1 NADNAAI
8 ADDTGTATIVDDDDA
23 VTPQISIDDIT
34 VNETDGNAVFTV
46 TLDTASSQE
55 ITVNFATNDGSAI
68 SPDDYTSDTG
78 SVTFAAGETI
88 ATITI
93 PVINDTLDENNE
105 TFSVSL
111 SNADNAAIADD
122 TGTATI
128 VDDDVTSAIVS
139 ISPATISQNEG
150 DSGTTLYI
158 YQVTLS
164 ADPSQ
169 PVIVNYSTNDGTATV
184 ADGDYNDNDGSLTF
198 NPGETLSQT
207 ITVEVNGDTDF
218 EPDETFTV
226 SLDSITGNATV
237 DPSADDSVAT
247 IVNDDD
253 QPVISIT
260 PATISQNEGNTG
272 TTTYTFE
279 VTLSAPASQAVTVNY
294 STNDGTATVGN
305 NDYVDNDGS
314 ITFAVG
320 ETIQTITVEVNGDTT
335 FEPDETFSVSL
346 DSVTGDAT
354 IDPNADESTATI
366 VNDDGLPNLT
376 IDDIT
381 VDEGEGVA
389 VFTVF
394 LDTPSSENV
403 SVDFT
408 TVPGTATE
416 DDYTPTNGTLSFAPG
431 ETVATITVP
440 IVDDLLDEFD
450 ETFSIQL
457 DNPSNAT
464 ITDDTATA
472 AIADDDEQPNLSID
486 DLTVNEDDG
495 NVLFTVSLDTPSGKD
510 ISVDFTTVN
519 GSAGNGDFTPTS
531 GTVVIPAGQTS
542 VNIPVTILNDSL
554 DEPDETFTIE
564 LSDPSNANIADD
576 TATGTIL
583 DDDGQPNLTIDNI
596 SVNEDDGVAV
606 FTVSSDAASGQEITV
621 DFTTVTGTATEA
633 DFTENSGTVTI
644 APGETS
650 TTITIEITDDNLDEA
665 DETFTVALTAPS
677 NANIVDDTGTA
688 TILDDDGKPNLVI
701 DDAIVN
707 EDDGVVVFT
716 INLDAPSGQEIS
728 LDFNTVEGTATNND
742 FTPTTGTLTIP
753 AGQTTA
759 TITVPIVDDNLD
771 EPDESFSIQLT
782 NPNNVNLS
790 DDTATAT
797 IDDNDGLPEISIDD
811 VTVSE
816 GDVEAVFTVS
826 LTGETSQDVIVDFTT
841 NDESAIASSDYT
853 STSGSVTITAG
864 ETSATITVPILD
876 DLIDEPGETF
886 TVDLSNPINAEI
898 VDNQGVGTITDNDLP
913 VEISI
918 DDITVNEAD
927 GIANFTVSID
937 QAISQAVTVDFTTAD
952 GDAIAEI
959 DYRTASG
966 TIVIPAGQ
974 TTTTISVN
982 LVEDQINEPDETFSV
997 NLTNPSSN
1005 ARFGDDTGIATII
1018 DDDPTPT
1025 LSFENLN
1032 VIVNEEDGT
1041 ITFTL
1046 VLDTPSQQDIS
1057 VDFTTNNGTATGGQ
1071 DFTPTSG
1078 TINIPAGQTTATIT
1092 IPILEDLNDEPAE
1105 EFTVSL
1111 SNPVNVRI
1119 EDEPA
1124 TGTIIDND
1132 LPVEI
1137 AIDDV
1142 TVNEAEGV
1150 ATFTVSI
1157 DQAISQ
1163 AVTVDFNTGNGDA
1176 IANNDYTPT
1185 SGTLTISPGETS
1197 ATVSVEIL
1205 QDEINE
1211 PDETFNLNLS
1221 NPSNNA
1227 RFGDNT
1233 GIATIIDDDP
1243 TPTLSFEN
1251 PNVTVNETD
1260 GIITFTLVLDTPS
1273 EDDIS
1278 VDFTTNDGTA
1288 TGNQDFTPTSGTIN
1302 IPAGETSV
1310 TITVPILDDD
1320 LEEPSED
1327 FTISLSNPV
1336 NVRLDDA
1343 TATGTILDDETDTTP
1358 PVVTINPLTT
1368 DDPTPELTGTV
1379 DDPDAEVIVT
1389 INGVDYPAINN
1400 GDGTWTLPDDT
1411 IDTPLDPDTYD
1422 VVVTATDPSGNVG
1435 EDDTTDELTVTP
1447 PDTTP
1452 PVVTINPLTTDDP
1465 TPELTGTVDDPDA
1478 DVVVTVNGVD
1488 YPAINNG
1495 DGTWT
1500 LPDDTIDTPLDPETY
1515 DVEVTATDPS
1525 GNVGEDDTTD
1535 ELTVTPP
1542 DTTPPVVTIDPL
1554 TTDDPTPE
1562 LTGTVDDPDAEVIV
1576 TVNGVDYPAI
1586 NNGDGTW
1593 TLPDD
1598 TIDTPLDPDTYDVV
1612 VTATDPSGNV
1622 GEDDTTDELTVTPL
1636 DTTPPVVTVDF
1647 LTTEDPTPQLTGTID
1662 DPDAEVIVTINGV
1675 DYPAINNGD
1684 GTWTLPDDT
1693 IEIPLLNET
1702 YDVVVTAT
1710 DPSGNVGVDETDD
1723 ELTIIAPLE
1732 VTVDPLV
1739 TDDNTPPLTGT
1750 VNDPNADV
1758 VVTINGIDYPA
1769 INNGDGTWTIPDNV
1783 IEPLEDGTYDV
1794 VVTATDDDG
1803 NTDIDDTLD
1812 ELIID
1817 TTPPVVT
1824 IDPLITND
1832 RTPELTGTIDDP
1844 NATVIV
1850 TINGVDYEAINNG
1863 DGTWTLPDDTIETPL
1878 DPGSYDIQV
1887 TAIDEAGNTTVN
1899 DPIENELVIDLTPP
1913 TVTVDFLTTLD
1924 STPQLT
1930 GTIDDPNATVIV
1942 TINGVDYEA
1951 INNGDGT
1958 WTLPD
1963 DTIEIPLDAD
1973 TFDVEVTAIDEAGNV
1988 GEDDTTD
1995 ELTVVTIDDFEI
2007 TPNENNVFE
2016 IDGPIDGVA
2025 RIKYTLDE
2033 DTEVSLIN
2041 ELGVF
2046 RVNDLEGGIDVDGD
2060 GVTDLTPDDEGY
2072 LAAALQS
2079 GEVIFS
2085 ALPGGLKDC
2094 EPPMTIRD
2102 FQTGDLLSYYLVQDG
2117 TSDTILAALAAGNE
2131 PTSNVF
2137 FGSVAANS
2145 DSLDHLEV
2153 TNLTASSYTLN
2164 WEDVVGGGDRDF
2176 DDFVVDVEITT
2187 ENRPLG
2193 ASLQGEE
2200 EQEVFDIRDVSSG
2213 ELIRVS
2219 AEVLPSTESLL
2230 DNKVGLYRLVDES
2243 GVVRDRFTGN
2253 LIAPGEIGY
2262 RRAALSQTQ
2271 FEFGELETGREFIQE
2286 GLYAPYIFTDDGDV
2300 YFPFLEA
2307 NPNQADQLLLLGDNT
2322 FSFEDVLATS
2332 EEDYN
2337 DIVFKIDFDTDISD
2351 LGITLNNLG
2360 DDLGN
2365 DDDIFQIGGE
2375 IGRTANLKFTL
2386 EEIYDAGVVNEV
2398 GVFVFNDLNG
2408 GIDINGD
2415 EITDFLPGDVGY
2427 LEAVL
2432 ASSQTIF
2439 AALTGEG
2446 LQDCKSPMT
2455 IREFQTNDLLG
2466 FYMVT
2471 DGTTDT
2477 VLAELAL
2484 GHDVSSNI
2492 FFAPVGANQDD
2503 FDHLEVE
2510 DLGNSAYLLNWEDE
2524 IGGGDRDFNDFTLKV
2539 EVTNQATP
2547 LGAILQGDGQLET
2560 FDLRDLAAGEKALA
2574 EFTVFPST
2582 ESSLDNR
2589 AGLYQLADESGRVQ
2603 DPVSGNLLAPGDAG
2617 YQEAAIAQ
2625 SVVELGKNGT
2635 NPVELES
2642 GLYAPYFLIDGE
2654 TAYFP
2659 FREANPDFV
2668 DQVALL
2674 GDNKVGFE
2682 DGANGGD
2689 LDYNDFVLGVDFT
2702 VV

>member
-1 NADNAAI
+1 NADNAAIADDTGTATIVDDDDAPNLSINDVTVNETDGEAVFTVTLDTASSQEITVNFATNDGSAISPDDYTSDTGTVTFAAGETIATITIPVINDTLDENNETFSVSLSNADNAAI

-1368 DDPTPELTGTV
+1368 DDPTP
-1379 DDPDAEVIVT
+1379 
-1389 INGVDYPAINN
+1389 
-1400 GDGTWTLPDDT
+1400 
-1411 IDTPLDPDTYD
+1411 
-1422 VVVTATDPSGNVG
+1422 
-1435 EDDTTDELTVTP
+1435 
-1447 PDTTP
+1447 
-1452 PVVTINPLTTDDP
+1452 
-1465 TPELTGTVDDPDA
+1465 
-1478 DVVVTVNGVD
+1478 
-1488 YPAINNG
+1488 
-1495 DGTWT
+1495 
-1500 LPDDTIDTPLDPETY
+1500 
-1515 DVEVTATDPS
+1515 
-1525 GNVGEDDTTD
+1525 
-1535 ELTVTPP
+1535 
-1542 DTTPPVVTIDPL
+1542 
-1554 TTDDPTPE
+1554 
-1562 LTGTVDDPDAEVIV
+1562 
-1576 TVNGVDYPAI
+1576 
-1586 NNGDGTW
+1586 
-1593 TLPDD
+1593 
-1598 TIDTPLDPDTYDVV
+1598 
-1612 VTATDPSGNV
+1612 
-1622 GEDDTTDELTVTPL
+1622 
-1636 DTTPPVVTVDF
+1636 
-1647 LTTEDPTPQLTGTID
+1647 
-1662 DPDAEVIVTINGV
+1662 
-1675 DYPAINNGD
+1675 
-1684 GTWTLPDDT
+1684 
-1693 IEIPLLNET
+1693 
-1702 YDVVVTAT
+1702 
-1710 DPSGNVGVDETDD
+1710 
-1723 ELTIIAPLE
+1723 
-1732 VTVDPLV
+1732 
-1739 TDDNTPPLTGT
+1739 
-1750 VNDPNADV
+1750 
-1758 VVTINGIDYPA
+1758 
-1769 INNGDGTWTIPDNV
+1769 
-1783 IEPLEDGTYDV
+1783 
-1794 VVTATDDDG
+1794 
-1803 NTDIDDTLD
+1803 
-1812 ELIID
+1812 
-1817 TTPPVVT
+1817 
-1824 IDPLITND
+1824 
-1832 RTPELTGTIDDP
+1832 
-1844 NATVIV
+1844 
-1850 TINGVDYEAINNG
+1850 
-1863 DGTWTLPDDTIETPL
+1863 
-1878 DPGSYDIQV
+1878 
-1887 TAIDEAGNTTVN
+1887 
-1899 DPIENELVIDLTPP
+1899 
-1913 TVTVDFLTTLD
+1913 
-1924 STPQLT
+1924 
-1930 GTIDDPNATVIV
+1930 
-1942 TINGVDYEA
+1942 
-1951 INNGDGT
+1951 
-1958 WTLPD
+1958 
-1963 DTIEIPLDAD
+1963 
-1973 TFDVEVTAIDEAGNV
+1973 
-1988 GEDDTTD
+1988 
-1995 ELTVVTIDDFEI
+1995 
-2007 TPNENNVFE
+2007 
-2016 IDGPIDGVA
+2016 
-2025 RIKYTLDE
+2025 
-2033 DTEVSLIN
+2033 
-2041 ELGVF
+2041 
-2046 RVNDLEGGIDVDGD
+2046 
-2060 GVTDLTPDDEGY
+2060 
-2072 LAAALQS
+2072 
-2079 GEVIFS
+2079 
-2085 ALPGGLKDC
+2085 
-2094 EPPMTIRD
+2094 
-2102 FQTGDLLSYYLVQDG
+2102 
-2117 TSDTILAALAAGNE
+2117 
-2131 PTSNVF
+2131 
-2137 FGSVAANS
+2137 
-2145 DSLDHLEV
+2145 
-2153 TNLTASSYTLN
+2153 
-2164 WEDVVGGGDRDF
+2164 
-2176 DDFVVDVEITT
+2176 
-2187 ENRPLG
+2187 
-2193 ASLQGEE
+2193 
-2200 EQEVFDIRDVSSG
+2200 
-2213 ELIRVS
+2213 
-2219 AEVLPSTESLL
+2219 
-2230 DNKVGLYRLVDES
+2230 
-2243 GVVRDRFTGN
+2243 
-2253 LIAPGEIGY
+2253 
-2262 RRAALSQTQ
+2262 
-2271 FEFGELETGREFIQE
+2271 
-2286 GLYAPYIFTDDGDV
+2286 
-2300 YFPFLEA
+2300 
-2307 NPNQADQLLLLGDNT
+2307 
-2322 FSFEDVLATS
+2322 
-2332 EEDYN
+2332 
-2337 DIVFKIDFDTDISD
+2337 
-2351 LGITLNNLG
+2351 
-2360 DDLGN
+2360 
-2365 DDDIFQIGGE
+2365 
-2375 IGRTANLKFTL
+2375 
-2386 EEIYDAGVVNEV
+2386 
-2398 GVFVFNDLNG
+2398 
-2408 GIDINGD
+2408 
-2415 EITDFLPGDVGY
+2415 
-2427 LEAVL
+2427 
-2432 ASSQTIF
+2432 
-2439 AALTGEG
+2439 
-2446 LQDCKSPMT
+2446 
-2455 IREFQTNDLLG
+2455 
-2466 FYMVT
+2466 
-2471 DGTTDT
+2471 
-2477 VLAELAL
+2477 
-2484 GHDVSSNI
+2484 
-2492 FFAPVGANQDD
+2492 
-2503 FDHLEVE
+2503 
-2510 DLGNSAYLLNWEDE
+2510 
-2524 IGGGDRDFNDFTLKV
+2524 
-2539 EVTNQATP
+2539 
-2547 LGAILQGDGQLET
+2547 
-2560 FDLRDLAAGEKALA
+2560 
-2574 EFTVFPST
+2574 
-2582 ESSLDNR
+2582 
-2589 AGLYQLADESGRVQ
+2589 
-2603 DPVSGNLLAPGDAG
+2603 
-2617 YQEAAIAQ
+2617 
-2625 SVVELGKNGT
+2625 
-2635 NPVELES
+2635 
-2642 GLYAPYFLIDGE
+2642 
-2654 TAYFP
+2654 
-2659 FREANPDFV
+2659 
-2668 DQVALL
+2668 
-2674 GDNKVGFE
+2674 
-2682 DGANGGD
+2682 
-2689 LDYNDFVLGVDFT
+2689 
-2702 VV
+2702 

>member
-1 NADNAAI
+1 
-8 ADDTGTATIVDDDDA
+8 
-23 VTPQISIDDIT
+23 
-34 VNETDGNAVFTV
+34 
-46 TLDTASSQE
+46 
-55 ITVNFATNDGSAI
+55 
-68 SPDDYTSDTG
+68 
-78 SVTFAAGETI
+78 
-88 ATITI
+88 
-93 PVINDTLDENNE
+93 
-105 TFSVSL
+105 
-111 SNADNAAIADD
+111 
-122 TGTATI
+122 
-128 VDDDVTSAIVS
+128 
-139 ISPATISQNEG
+139 
-150 DSGTTLYI
+150 
-158 YQVTLS
+158 
-164 ADPSQ
+164 
-169 PVIVNYSTNDGTATV
+169 
-184 ADGDYNDNDGSLTF
+184 
-198 NPGETLSQT
+198 
-207 ITVEVNGDTDF
+207 
-218 EPDETFTV
+218 
-226 SLDSITGNATV
+226 
-237 DPSADDSVAT
+237 
-247 IVNDDD
+247 
-253 QPVISIT
+253 
-260 PATISQNEGNTG
+260 
-272 TTTYTFE
+272 
-279 VTLSAPASQAVTVNY
+279 
-294 STNDGTATVGN
+294 
-305 NDYVDNDGS
+305 
-314 ITFAVG
+314 
-320 ETIQTITVEVNGDTT
+320 
-335 FEPDETFSVSL
+335 
-346 DSVTGDAT
+346 
-354 IDPNADESTATI
+354 
-366 VNDDGLPNLT
+366 
-376 IDDIT
+376 
-381 VDEGEGVA
+381 
-389 VFTVF
+389 
-394 LDTPSSENV
+394 
-403 SVDFT
+403 
-408 TVPGTATE
+408 
-416 DDYTPTNGTLSFAPG
+416 
-431 ETVATITVP
+431 
-440 IVDDLLDEFD
+440 
-450 ETFSIQL
+450 
-457 DNPSNAT
+457 
-464 ITDDTATA
+464 
-472 AIADDDEQPNLSID
+472 
-486 DLTVNEDDG
+486 
-495 NVLFTVSLDTPSGKD
+495 
-510 ISVDFTTVN
+510 
-519 GSAGNGDFTPTS
+519 
-531 GTVVIPAGQTS
+531 
-542 VNIPVTILNDSL
+542 
-554 DEPDETFTIE
+554 
-564 LSDPSNANIADD
+564 
-576 TATGTIL
+576 
-583 DDDGQPNLTIDNI
+583 
-596 SVNEDDGVAV
+596 
-606 FTVSSDAASGQEITV
+606 
-621 DFTTVTGTATEA
+621 
-633 DFTENSGTVTI
+633 
-644 APGETS
+644 
-650 TTITIEITDDNLDEA
+650 
-665 DETFTVALTAPS
+665 
-677 NANIVDDTGTA
+677 
-688 TILDDDGKPNLVI
+688 
-701 DDAIVN
+701 
-707 EDDGVVVFT
+707 
-716 INLDAPSGQEIS
+716 
-728 LDFNTVEGTATNND
+728 
-742 FTPTTGTLTIP
+742 
-753 AGQTTA
+753 
-759 TITVPIVDDNLD
+759 
-771 EPDESFSIQLT
+771 
-782 NPNNVNLS
+782 
-790 DDTATAT
+790 
-797 IDDNDGLPEISIDD
+797 
-811 VTVSE
+811 
-816 GDVEAVFTVS
+816 
-826 LTGETSQDVIVDFTT
+826 
-841 NDESAIASSDYT
+841 
-853 STSGSVTITAG
+853 
-864 ETSATITVPILD
+864 
-876 DLIDEPGETF
+876 
-886 TVDLSNPINAEI
+886 
-898 VDNQGVGTITDNDLP
+898 
-913 VEISI
+913 
-918 DDITVNEAD
+918 
-927 GIANFTVSID
+927 
-937 QAISQAVTVDFTTAD
+937 
-952 GDAIAEI
+952 
-959 DYRTASG
+959 
-966 TIVIPAGQ
+966 
-974 TTTTISVN
+974 
-982 LVEDQINEPDETFSV
+982 
-997 NLTNPSSN
+997 
-1005 ARFGDDTGIATII
+1005 
-1018 DDDPTPT
+1018 
-1025 LSFENLN
+1025 
-1032 VIVNEEDGT
+1032 
-1041 ITFTL
+1041 
-1046 VLDTPSQQDIS
+1046 
-1057 VDFTTNNGTATGGQ
+1057 
-1071 DFTPTSG
+1071 
-1078 TINIPAGQTTATIT
+1078 
-1092 IPILEDLNDEPAE
+1092 
-1105 EFTVSL
+1105 
-1111 SNPVNVRI
+1111 
-1119 EDEPA
+1119 
-1124 TGTIIDND
+1124 
-1132 LPVEI
+1132 
-1137 AIDDV
+1137 
-1142 TVNEAEGV
+1142 
-1150 ATFTVSI
+1150 
-1157 DQAISQ
+1157 
-1163 AVTVDFNTGNGDA
+1163 
-1176 IANNDYTPT
+1176 
-1185 SGTLTISPGETS
+1185 
-1197 ATVSVEIL
+1197 
-1205 QDEINE
+1205 
-1211 PDETFNLNLS
+1211 
-1221 NPSNNA
+1221 
-1227 RFGDNT
+1227 
-1233 GIATIIDDDP
+1233 
-1243 TPTLSFEN
+1243 
-1251 PNVTVNETD
+1251 
-1260 GIITFTLVLDTPS
+1260 
-1273 EDDIS
+1273 
-1278 VDFTTNDGTA
+1278 
-1288 TGNQDFTPTSGTIN
+1288 
-1302 IPAGETSV
+1302 
-1310 TITVPILDDD
+1310 
-1320 LEEPSED
+1320 
-1327 FTISLSNPV
+1327 
-1336 NVRLDDA
+1336 
-1343 TATGTILDDETDTTP
+1343 TTP

-1542 DTTPPVVTIDPL
+1542 DTTPPVVTINPL